1 MFTDKP
7 SAATVALI
15 IIATILVG
23 YILMIGKDLLLP
35 LVIAMLVFY
44 ILLSLTAWLEK
55 FKVKGYGIPFP
66 LRAGLAVATVTAVVM
81 ALFSLAGSS
90 IYGIVQQAPQ
100 YQQQINTWIEE
111 ANKLLANYD
120 MDASM
125 MFSSFNITSLIR
137 STANAVT
144 GFAQYTTLVIIY
156 TLFLALEYKSFQRKL
171 REMYPQKNS
180 YKKAV
185 NTLKNLYQ
193 DVGSYLKIKALMSF
207 LTGIISFAVLE
218 VGGVTYAPF
227 WGVVI
232 FALNF
237 IPTVGSIIAILMVVP
252 AVAINLGITWA
263 TLFTALGLIATQ
275 IVIGNIL
282 DPRAMGRSLNLSPLV
297 ILLSLAFWGTIW
309 GPIGALLCVPLM
321 VVINIILAQFR
332 ETRPLAILLSQD
344 GKIREHT

>member
-1 MFTDKP
+1 MFNDKP
-7 SAATVALI
+7 SAATVSLI
-15 IIATILVG
+15 VLTTIAVG
-23 YILMIGKDLLLP
+23 YVLMIGKDLLLP

-55 FKVKGYGIPFP
+55 FKIKGHSCPFP
-66 LRAGLAVATVTAVVM
+66 LRAGIAIAVV
-81 ALFSLAGSS
+81 AGVVTSLFSLAGSS
-90 IYGIVQQAPQ
+90 VYGIVQQAPQ
-100 YQQQINTWIEE
+100 YQQQINMWMDE

-144 GFAQYTTLVIIY
+144 GFAQYATLVVIY

-171 REMYPQKNS
+171 KEMYPQKTS
-180 YKKAV
+180 YDKAV
-185 NTLKNLYQ
+185 STLENLYR
-193 DVGSYLKIKALMSF
+193 DVGAYLKVKASMSL
-207 LTGIISFAVLE
+207 LTGLISYAILAIS
-218 VGGVTYAPF
+218 GVPYAPF
-227 WGVVI
+227 WGVVV

-252 AVAINLGITWA
+252 AVAINLGLEWP
-263 TLFTALGLIATQ
+263 TLLAALALIATQ
-275 IVIGNIL
+275 VIIGNIL

-321 VVINIILAQFR
+321 VVINIILAQF
-332 ETRPLAILLSQD
+332 EQTRSLAILLSQD
-344 GKIREHT
+344 GKVRKHT